1 MMEFIWHILLTVCI
15 SNECRYQDV
24 QWFEGPNA
32 QTQCNASLQLYK
44 EITNDGDWDTVTW
57 ECKPLGSKQT

>member
-1 MMEFIWHILLTVCI
+1 MEFIWHILLTVCM

-44 EITNDGDWDTVTW
+44 DIPNDGDWDTVTW